1 MSLAP
6 GDRVDR
12 FLLRERL
19 GLGGQGEVWRVED
32 SLTPGFT
39 PAIKVVHDSAESE
52 RVRREALELA
62 RLRHPSV
69 VRGHG
74 VFENHQSRIG
84 VVMEL
89 VEGRTLLG
97 LIGDRRLDERAKFFV
112 LLHVA
117 NALAHVH
124 AHGVVHRDV
133 KLENVLVTD
142 AFFRTPHDPSTVKLI
157 DFGIAVQSRNPHPL
171 TRAGFVMGTTPY
183 LAPEQIDPRHFGGMR
198 DTPESDVFAFG
209 VLAWRVLHGDPLQHP
224 TGLRN
229 IASLDEFAIAYRHAE
244 HDRWLPRVPS
254 HAYRALLRKTLALR
268 PEHRIPHGAELVREL
283 GRIGTLDDTPS
294 RCLTIP
300 VEAPTLVYQRESPT
314 LAMVQRRKRWPYV
327 LCAAAVLVASAACV
341 AVASYE
347 SEDDFVP
354 PLPAYVGRGPV

>member
-1 MSLAP
+1 MNLAP

-12 FLLRERL
+12 FLLRERI
-19 GLGGQGEVWRVED
+19 GVGGQAEVWRVED
-32 SLTPGFT
+32 SLSPGST
-39 PAIKVVHDSAESE
+39 SAIKLLHDSAEAE
-52 RVRREALELA
+52 RVRREAFELT

-74 VFENHQSRIG
+74 IFENHQSRVG

-97 LIGDRRLDERAKFFV
+97 LVGDPRLDERAKFFV

-142 AFFRTPHDPSTVKLI
+142 AFFRTPHDPATVKLI
-157 DFGIAVQSRNPHPL
+157 DFGIAVRSRNPHPL

-183 LAPEQIDPRHFGGMR
+183 LAPEQVDPRHFGGWR

-209 VLAWRVLHGDPLQHP
+209 ILAWRVLGDDALQHP

-229 IASLDEFAIAYRHAE
+229 IASLDEFAIAYRRAE
-244 HDRWLPRVPS
+244 HDRWPIGIRHP
-254 HAYRALLRKTLALR
+254 AYRALLRKTLALR
-268 PEHRIPHGAELVREL
+268 PEARIRNGAELVREL
-283 GRIGTLDDTPS
+283 GRVGTLDDTTS
-294 RCLTIP
+294 GSLTLASEP
-300 VEAPTLVYQRESPT
+300 ATLVYQREPPT
-314 LAMVQRRKRWPYV
+314 EVQSRPRKRWPYV
-327 LCAAAVLVASAACV
+327 LVAAALVASAAF
-341 AVASYE
+341 AAIASFE
-347 SEDDFVP
+347 PEEDFVP
-354 PLPAYVGRGPV
+354 PLPAHVGRGPV

>member
-12 FLLRERL
+12 FLLRERI
-19 GLGGQGEVWRVED
+19 GLGGQAEVWRVE
-32 SLTPGFT
+32 LT
-39 PAIKVVHDSAESE
+39 
-52 RVRREALELA
+52 

-74 VFENHQSRIG
+74 IFENHQSRVG

-97 LIGDRRLDERAKFFV
+97 LIGDPRLDARAKFFV

-124 AHGVVHRDV
+124 AHGIVHRDV

-142 AFFRTPHDPSTVKLI
+142 AFFRTPHDPATVKLI
-157 DFGIAVQSRNPHPL
+157 DFGIAVRSRNPHPL

-183 LAPEQIDPRHFGGMR
+183 LAPEQLDPRHFGASR
-198 DTPESDVFAFG
+198 DTPKSDVFAFG
-209 VLAWRVLHGDPLQHP
+209 ILAWRVLGDDVLQHP

-229 IASLDEFAIAYRHAE
+229 IASLDEFAIAYRRAE
-244 HDRWLPRVPS
+244 HARWPARIPNP
-254 HAYRALLRKTLALR
+254 AYRALLEKTLALR
-268 PEHRIPHGAELVREL
+268 PAARISSGAELVREL
-283 GRIGTLDDTPS
+283 GRVGTLEDTSS
-294 RCLTIP
+294 RNLTIP
-300 VEAPTLVYQRESPT
+300 EEPPTLIYQREPPTLVLSRP
-314 LAMVQRRKRWPYV
+314 RKRWPYV
-327 LCAAAVLVASAACV
+327 LVAAAALVASVAIG
-341 AVASYE
+341 AVASFE
-347 SEDDFVP
+347 PEEDFVP
-354 PLPAYVGRGPV
+354 PLPAHVGRGPV

>member
-19 GLGGQGEVWRVED
+19 GQGGQAEVWRVED
-32 SLTPGFT
+32 SLVPGST
-39 PAIKVVHDSAESE
+39 SAIKLAHDHLEIE
-52 RVRREALELA
+52 RVRREALELG

-69 VRGHG
+69 VKGQG
-74 VFENHQSRIG
+74 IFENHQSRVG

-97 LIGDRRLDERAKFFV
+97 LLGDPRLDERAKFFV

-124 AHGVVHRDV
+124 AHGIVHRDV

-142 AFFRTPHDPSTVKLI
+142 AFFQRPHDPSTVKLI
-157 DFGIAVQSRNPHPL
+157 DFGIAVRSQNPHPL

-183 LAPEQIDPRHFGGMR
+183 LAPEQVDPRHFGGLR
-198 DTPESDVFAFG
+198 DTAESDVFAFG
-209 VLAWRVLHGDPLQHP
+209 VMAWRVLVDDALQHP

-229 IASLDEFAIAYRHAE
+229 LAPLDEFAIAYRRAQ
-244 HDRWLPRVPS
+244 HDRWPARIPNP
-254 HAYRALLRKTLALR
+254 AYRSLLRKALALR
-268 PEHRIPHGAELVREL
+268 PEDRIINGAELVREL
-283 GRIGTLDDTPS
+283 GRVGTLDDSSPRS
-294 RCLTIP
+294 LTIP
-300 VEAPTLVYQRESPT
+300 EEPPTLVHFREPPT
-314 LAMVQRRKRWPYV
+314 LVQRRPRKRWPFV
-327 LCAAAVLVASAACV
+327 LMAAAALVATVTAF
-341 AVASYE
+341 ASFE
-347 SEDDFVP
+347 PEEDFVP
-354 PLPAYVGRGPV
+354 PLPAHSGRGPV

>member
-19 GLGGQGEVWRVED
+19 GQGGQAEVWRVED
-32 SLTPGFT
+32 ALAPGS
-39 PAIKVVHDSAESE
+39 PSAIKLIHAHGEIE
-52 RVRREALELA
+52 RVRREARELA
-62 RLRHPSV
+62 RLHHPSV
-69 VRGHG
+69 LGG
-74 VFENHQSRIG
+74 KGIFENHQSRVG

-97 LIGDRRLDERAKFFV
+97 LIGDPRLDERAKYFV

-142 AFFRTPHDPSTVKLI
+142 EFFRRPEDPSTLKLI
-157 DFGIAVQSRNPHPL
+157 DFGIAVRSKNPHPL

-183 LAPEQIDPRHFGGMR
+183 LAPEQVDPGHFGGMR
-198 DTPESDVFAFG
+198 DTAASDVFAFG
-209 VLAWRVLHGDPLQHP
+209 VLSWRVLLGDAFQHP

-229 IASLDEFAIAYRHAE
+229 LASLDDFAIAYRRAE
-244 HDRWLPRVPS
+244 HDRWPACIPHPAFRVFLK
-254 HAYRALLRKTLALR
+254 RALALR
-268 PEHRIPHGAELVREL
+268 AEDRIANGTELVKEL
-283 GRIGTLDDTPS
+283 GRVGTLDDSSPRS
-294 RCLTIP
+294 LTTF
-300 VEAPTLVYQRESPT
+300 EDAPTLVHFREPPT
-314 LAMVQRRKRWPYV
+314 LVQRRGRKRWPFV
-327 LCAAAVLVASAACV
+327 LAAAAVVLFATATAY
-341 AVASYE
+341 ASYE
-347 SEDDFVP
+347 PEEDFVP
-354 PLPAYVGRGPV
+354 PLPAHVGRGPV